1 LQVGIQIVLD
11 KSVIKIFSI
20 IFNYNLWYDYSTQS
34 LSLSLSSLL
43 FSLLMVGVSILWL
56 SVAELLTLILLSW
69 YMQQLLSPSPFS
81 LSLDGGGFPFGG

>member
-20 IFNYNLWYDYSTQS
+20 IFNYNLWYDYSTQ
-34 LSLSLSSLL
+34 SLSLSSLL

>member
-20 IFNYNLWYDYSTQS
+20 IFDYNLWYDYSTQ
-34 LSLSLSSLL
+34 SLSLSSLL

>member
-20 IFNYNLWYDYSTQS
+20 IFDYNLWYDYLTQ
-34 LSLSLSSLL
+34 SLSLSSLL